1 MIETQGMCFSLFV
14 FFVFGVR
21 RLDFFSGSAESKKT
35 KKEENVDRRRCRCS
49 SRGLGEPQGCFFFRC
64 CCICCL
70 FVLPASSSTGSAQRR
85 VHRSASERLRHAQG
99 QRALRHGPARH
110 VQNRPRI
117 ARRARG
123 RRAEALSR
131 RPLDRGRERQQ
142 ALLRD
147 AADPAEEQDRGEKK
161 ENERRSQLGLPLLSS
176 TPRCFSTPTSFLPS
190 SSPLCLSSSP
200 LCLSSSPLSSQGVTK
215 GFYVQLRIVGI
226 GYRAA
231 LSPDGSTLT
240 LKLGHSH
247 DCAYVLPPSLKAVV
261 PEPTLVG
268 LWGLDKNQVTQAAA
282 NVIALRKPS
291 PYKGKGVRVEGTSVK
306 LKPGKRK

>member
-1 MIETQGMCFSLFV
+1 MLLVDLF
-14 FFVFGVR
+14 
-21 RLDFFSGSAESKKT
+21 L
-35 KKEENVDRRRCRCS
+35 
-49 SRGLGEPQGCFFFRC
+49 
-64 CCICCL
+64 
-70 FVLPASSSTGSAQRR
+70 
-85 VHRSASERLRHAQG
+85 
-99 QRALRHGPARH
+99 
-110 VQNRPRI
+110 
-117 ARRARG
+117 
-123 RRAEALSR
+123 
-131 RPLDRGRERQQ
+131 
-142 ALLRD
+142 
-147 AADPAEEQDRGEKK
+147 
-161 ENERRSQLGLPLLSS
+161 
-176 TPRCFSTPTSFLPS
+176 STPTSLSSQPRPLS
-190 SSPLCLSSSP
+190 PLNPDLSLSSPPHHSQQP
-200 LCLSSSPLSSQGVTK
+200 QGVTK

>member
-1 MIETQGMCFSLFV
+1 MSIVAAAAAAAASAS
-14 FFVFGVR
+14 R
-21 RLDFFSGSAESKKT
+21 RAAALA
-35 KKEENVDRRRCRCS
+35 
-49 SRGLGEPQGCFFFRC
+49 
-64 CCICCL
+64 
-70 FVLPASSSTGSAQRR
+70 ASSS
-85 VHRSASERLRHAQG
+85 
-99 QRALRHGPARH
+99 QRAAAP
-110 VQNRPRI
+110 
-117 ARRARG
+117 
-123 RRAEALSR
+123 
-131 RPLDRGRERQQ
+131 
-142 ALLRD
+142 ALLNVASIEVPANVSVTRKGSELTVTGPLGTSKTD
-147 AADPAEEQDRGEKK
+147 LASLDGRGDGALRLSADGRSIEVASVSKPFFGTLQTLLKNKIEVSQSGLRREKETIK
-161 ENERRSQLGLPLLSS
+161 IEIPSSSSSS
-176 TPRCFSTPTSFLPS
+176 TPPL
-190 SSPLCLSSSP
+190 SPFVSQPRP
-200 LCLSSSPLSSQGVTK
+200 LASSPLSLLHPQGVTK

>member
-1 MIETQGMCFSLFV
+1 MFLSFLSSL
-14 FFVFGVR
+14 
-21 RLDFFSGSAESKKT
+21 
-35 KKEENVDRRRCRCS
+35 
-49 SRGLGEPQGCFFFRC
+49 P
-64 CCICCL
+64 
-70 FVLPASSSTGSAQRR
+70 LPPSPS
-85 VHRSASERLRHAQG
+85 
-99 QRALRHGPARH
+99 
-110 VQNRPRI
+110 
-117 ARRARG
+117 
-123 RRAEALSR
+123 LSR
-131 RPLDRGRERQQ
+131 P
-142 ALLRD
+142 
-147 AADPAEEQDRGEKK
+147 P
-161 ENERRSQLGLPLLSS
+161 
-176 TPRCFSTPTSFLPS
+176 FPS
-190 SSPLCLSSSP
+190 LIQ
-200 LCLSSSPLSSQGVTK
+200 QGVTK

-247 DCAYVLPPSLKAVV
+247 DCAYALPASLRAVV

>member
-1 MIETQGMCFSLFV
+1 MPSSVSVTRKGSELSVTGPLGTSKTDLASLDGRGDGALKLSPDGRSIEVASV
-14 FFVFGVR
+14 SKPFFGT
-21 RLDFFSGSAESKKT
+21 LQT
-35 KKEENVDRRRCRCS
+35 
-49 SRGLGEPQGCFFFRC
+49 
-64 CCICCL
+64 
-70 FVLPASSSTGSAQRR
+70 
-85 VHRSASERLRHAQG
+85 
-99 QRALRHGPARH
+99 
-110 VQNRPRI
+110 
-117 ARRARG
+117 
-123 RRAEALSR
+123 
-131 RPLDRGRERQQ
+131 
-142 ALLRD
+142 LLKNKN
-147 AADPAEEQDRGEKK
+147 RGEKK
-161 ENERRSQLGLPLLSS
+161 DNERRSQLGLPCLLSS